1 MLEFWE
7 GDKIWHEI
15 SQTFVTIKMALIS
28 VMCYIPAA
36 RKICG
41 FAGHSAVHGCSKCL
55 KEFQA
60 WLLGNNVSA
69 DEFLAHC
76 VSWHKSC
83 HLKYNNSKLM
93 KAKKKN
99 GLYWSKRY

>member
-60 WLLGNNVSA
+60 WLLDNKLDYSGY
-69 DEFLAHC
+69 DRD
-76 VSWHKSC
+76 SWK
-83 HLKYNNSKLM
+83 LKLM
-93 KAKKKN
+93 MIIKSILSN
-99 GLYWSKRY
+99 I